1 MVPSFHNADKPTHRR
16 VCSSACCSALPLWR
30 SVFHC
35 ARSRTLAACWSRPTG
50 WFAPP
55 GNRTKPI
62 SVHGFASR
70 NASAERLALIG
81 RQIVAGRLV
90 IYRNGD
96 EAGIGDYV
104 EQNFHPE
111 RHLLSLLRQSGSRTP
126 AKRKP
131 RWHPQM
137 PAGCSCLHLSQLRP
151 ATSGRRFRSRS
162 FLIFSG
168 RAARPVP
175 LVPRAGSIAPGF
187 FAARVSLYVQSDG
200 R

>member
-1 MVPSFHNADKPTHRR
+1 MFR
-16 VCSSACCSALPLWR
+16 
-30 SVFHC
+30 
-35 ARSRTLAACWSRPTG
+35 SRPTG

-70 NASAERLALIG
+70 NASAERLAFIG

-162 FLIFSG
+162 FLIFPDG
-168 RAARPVP
+168 LRARFHWFQELGASLRAFLRLEFRFTSKVTAGDIRSTHCPRSSRNIPHARV
-175 LVPRAGSIAPGF
+175 RIFAGSP
-187 FAARVSLYVQSDG
+187 
-200 R
+200 